1 MSMRKVPFPVGQW
14 TDIAAAAS
22 PALVSGESYFLN
34 WFENTIAYLSLTYGD
49 DPPPTGDL
57 GTKFFANN
65 SPQVG
70 TGGFSIPQSG
80 KVWNPAAR
88 EEHHRLYL
96 AVEPSRRRQLGALA
110 HEHPAAR

>member
-22 PALVSGESYFLN
+22 PVLVAGESYFLN

-49 DPPPTGDL
+49 DPPPAGDL

-70 TGGFSIPQSG
+70 TGGFSVPDTG
-80 KVWNPAAR
+80 KVWIRPQEKAITAYIWPSSPAGDGSSA
-88 EEHHRLYL
+88 
-96 AVEPSRRRQLGALA
+96 P
-110 HEHPAAR
+110 